1 MANRGDYYIVEL
13 ERAHLE
19 WGTHRYTDTRDIIYG
34 EGYIQ
39 IPARKA
45 YDFNIYNS
53 NGTGGSD
60 VWGEN
65 LFRCTSRDGFFEG
78 VLRAQGNQSD
88 DRYAKQF
95 SEDFLTKMVMKTADY
110 DLAIKQGEIEEW
122 SALVQYMFECI
133 KK

>member
-53 NGTGGSD
+53 NGTGGND

-65 LFRCTSRDGFFEG
+65 LFRCTSRDGLFEG

-95 SEDFLTKMVMKTADY
+95 SEDGNLKGIGRWYQRIGARVGDRIQVTWTSSTD
-110 DLAIKQGEIEEW
+110 IIIEK
-122 SALVQYMFECI
+122 L
-133 KK
+133 